1 MNESSRMP
9 VVLLIEDDEVDL
21 EAFRRA
27 IAKRALP
34 YDVIARSSARVAL
47 DMLAGQELT
56 AEQKENLV
64 VFLDINMP
72 GMNGH
77 QFLEELRS
85 HQQLRRTIVFILTTS
100 DHQRDKALAYDK
112 NVAGYFVKSKLDGV
126 LDTLEQY
133 LENVEFPPIEN

>member
-1 MNESSRMP
+1 MNNSSGMP

-27 IAKRALP
+27 IAKRQLP
-34 YDVIARSSARVAL
+34 YNVIARSSARVAL
-47 DMLAGQELT
+47 DMLAGEELS
-56 AEQKENLV
+56 AEQKESLV

-77 QFLEELRS
+77 QFLEELRN
-85 HQQLRRTIVFILTTS
+85 HQQLRRSIVFILTTS

-133 LENVEFPPIEN
+133 LDNVEFPPIEQ